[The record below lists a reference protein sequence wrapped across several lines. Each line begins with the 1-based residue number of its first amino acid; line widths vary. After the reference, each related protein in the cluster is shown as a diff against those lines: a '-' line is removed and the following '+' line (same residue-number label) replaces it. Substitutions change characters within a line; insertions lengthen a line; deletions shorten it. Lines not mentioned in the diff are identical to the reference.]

1 MFTNADKEVTA
12 SGGIMILIFIL
23 FLIAVG
29 MWGCPTY
36 KVYSAKKAGEAV
48 LAHAKYSREVAVAE
62 AQAKMESSSLLAQ
75 ADTIRAH
82 GIANSNRIIGES
94 LKDNPQYLQWLWI
107 DQLKDQQHQ
116 IIYVPSAGLGL
127 PILEANRLS
136 PTK

>member
-1 MFTNADKEVTA
+1 MFTNERNEITT
-12 SGGIMILIFIL
+12 GGSITIVFFIL
-23 FLIAVG
+23 LIIAVG

-48 LAHAKYSREVAVAE
+48 LAHAQYSREVAVAE
-62 AQAKMESSSLLAQ
+62 ARAKMESATLLAQ

-116 IIYVPSAGLGL
+116 IIYVPSSGLGL
-127 PILEANRLS
+127 PILEANRL
-136 PTK
+136 PGNK